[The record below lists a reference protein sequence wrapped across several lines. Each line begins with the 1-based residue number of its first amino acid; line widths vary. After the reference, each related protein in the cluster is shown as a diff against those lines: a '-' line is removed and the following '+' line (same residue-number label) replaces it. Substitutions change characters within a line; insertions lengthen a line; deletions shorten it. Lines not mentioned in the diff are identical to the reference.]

1 MKPNSN
7 KYNSILRTIAAL
19 LTLSIILACNA
30 LAPGAKPA
38 ATEVPAVIVEEPTNI
53 PNTEQPAV
61 ATEPVVADAGIV
73 FQDDF
78 SANNNG
84 WETGEEADDYGTV
97 TREFVDGQYVLSAT
111 STQEYF
117 IILNQIPNFVEKDF
131 VISLDVTVLESTATS
146 GDFSI
151 EFSLRE
157 ADGIAGRHYSFVF
170 YNDATTFGEVWP
182 TGEYE
187 SIIPFWENESN
198 SAIQL
203 EPGVK
208 NTIRIEAIG
217 TTFAVYV
224 NDQLVKSVT
233 DETIQD
239 AGEASIN
246 MALNQANQS
255 IKIAFDNLVITSL
268 P

>member
-1 MKPNSN
+1 MKLNP
-7 KYNSILRTIAAL
+7 ILRAVMAFLAL
-19 LTLSIILACNA
+19 SVVLACST
-30 LAPGAKPA
+30 LVPGAKPA
-38 ATEVPAVIVEEPTNI
+38 ATEIPAVIVEEPTTI

-61 ATEPVVADAGIV
+61 ATEPAATDPIV
-73 FQDDF
+73 DTSVLFQDDF
-78 SANNNG
+78 STNNNG
-84 WETGEEADDYGTV
+84 WETGESSDDYGTV
-97 TREFVDGQYVLSAT
+97 TREFVDGQYVLNAT
-111 STQEYF
+111 SAQEYF
-117 IILNQIPNFVEKDF
+117 IILNSIPNFMEKDF
-131 VISLDVTVLESTATS
+131 VISLDVTMLESTATS

-170 YNDATTFGEVWP
+170 YNDATSFGEVWP

-217 TTFAVYV
+217 TTFAVYI

-246 MALNQANQS
+246 MALNKPNQS
-255 IKIAFDNLVITSL
+255 VKIAFDNLLITSL